1 MIGFP
6 TDIWTRSL
14 SKAEH
19 ETVLAN
25 GLFHLSYVEG
35 LRAFA
40 GHSWFYSVIV
50 GFKINHLANIACP
63 AKIKICSVN

>member
-6 TDIWTRSL
+6 TNTWTRSL

-19 ETVLAN
+19 ETVLVN
-25 GLFHLSYVEG
+25 GLFHLLYVEG

-40 GHSWFYSVIV
+40 GHS
-50 GFKINHLANIACP
+50 
-63 AKIKICSVN
+63 

>member
-1 MIGFP
+1 MRECQGLNYVIKCN
-6 TDIWTRSL
+6 I

-35 LRAFA
+35 LRAFTR
-40 GHSWFYSVIV
+40 HS
-50 GFKINHLANIACP
+50 
-63 AKIKICSVN
+63 

>member
-1 MIGFP
+1 MIGLP
-6 TDIWTRSL
+6 TNTWTRSL

-25 GLFHLSYVEG
+25 GLFHLLYVEG

-40 GHSWFYSVIV
+40 GHS
-50 GFKINHLANIACP
+50 
-63 AKIKICSVN
+63 

>member
-1 MIGFP
+1 MRECQGLNYVIKCN
-6 TDIWTRSL
+6 IL

-19 ETVLAN
+19 ETELAN

-40 GHSWFYSVIV
+40 GHS
-50 GFKINHLANIACP
+50 
-63 AKIKICSVN
+63 